1 MSVDAQFHLH
11 PDDLRVGLFVRL
23 ETGWVSHPFPF
34 NSFLVRDASQLEQLR
49 QLGLSRVRCDAARS
63 QPEVLSAV
71 LSTRLVLG
79 DAADNAAPPAVDA
92 EPRAPGTPLAP
103 ALAAKRERLLRAERQ
118 RERLEA
124 CERQGLAAARDIA
137 LVQQNLFA
145 APQEAVQR
153 ALQVVDGLIARL
165 DELAEAQLLLM
176 NIRRGG
182 GAGEAAAHELNV
194 MALALMLGR
203 RLGFSPL
210 EQRQLGI
217 ACLFHDTGKHELPE
231 VLTRKIGPL
240 SGGERDLLRAHVHH
254 GSQLARR
261 LRMPMEALVA
271 IAQHHELADGSG
283 YPQGLRLGAI
293 GRLGR
298 VLGLVN
304 AFDNHCNPPHALQGL
319 TPHEALKRLFAAE
332 ARGYDPEMLNT
343 LVAVVGVYPPGSLV
357 RLQPGGAAL
366 VLSANPKAPLRP
378 LVLSA
383 EGEGEPY
390 ERIVLDLAQE
400 AEVTIAGAM
409 ASDALTPE
417 LAAFL
422 NPRRRALFFPG

>member
-1 MSVDAQFHLH
+1 MNADGSLHLH
-11 PDDLRVGLFVRL
+11 PDDLRVGLYVRL
-23 ETGWVSHPFPF
+23 ETGWSSHPFPF
-34 NSFLVRDASQLEQLR
+34 NSFLIREPAQLAQLR
-49 QLGLSRVRCDAARS
+49 QLGLSRVCCDPARS
-63 QPEVLSAV
+63 QPEVLAEALSGQLVQVASSGYSVPAETESSAP
-71 LSTRLVLG
+71 
-79 DAADNAAPPAVDA
+79 DASL
-92 EPRAPGTPLAP
+92 EP

-124 CERQGLAAARDIA
+124 CERQGLAAAREIG
-137 LVQQNLFA
+137 VVHPNLFA

-153 ALQVVDGLIARL
+153 ALQLVDGLIARL
-165 DELAEAQLLLM
+165 DELADVQLLLM
-176 NIRRGG
+176 SARRGG
-182 GAGEAAAHELNV
+182 GAGETHGHELNV

-203 RLGFSPL
+203 RLGFSAL

-217 ACLFHDTGKHELPE
+217 ACLFHDVGKRELPE
-231 VLTRKIGPL
+231 GLTRKIGPL
-240 SGGERDLLRAHVHH
+240 SGTERELLRAHVQH
-254 GSQLARR
+254 GSQLARG

-343 LVAVVGVYPPGSLV
+343 FVTVIGVYPPGSLV

-383 EGEGEPY
+383 EGDGEPF

-400 AEVTIAGAM
+400 AGITIAGPLSAEQLS
-409 ASDALTPE
+409 AE

-422 NPRRRALFFPG
+422 NPRRRSLYFPG

>member
-1 MSVDAQFHLH
+1 MNADGLLYLH
-11 PDDLRVGLFVRL
+11 PDDLRVGLYVRL
-23 ETGWVSHPFPF
+23 ETGWSSHPFPF
-34 NSFLVRDASQLEQLR
+34 NSFLIREATQLEQLR
-49 QLGLSRVRCDAARS
+49 QLGLSRVCCDAARS
-63 QPEVLSAV
+63 QPAV
-71 LSTRLVLG
+71 LAEALSGQLVQV
-79 DAADNAAPPAVDA
+79 ASSAYPMPAEAEPAAPDA
-92 EPRAPGTPLAP
+92 RLEPV
-103 ALAAKRERLLRAERQ
+103 LAAKRERLLRAERQ

-124 CERQGLAAARDIA
+124 CERQGLAVVRDIG
-137 LVQQNLFA
+137 LVHKNLFA

-165 DELAEAQLLLM
+165 DELEQAQLLLM
-176 NIRRGG
+176 NARRGG
-182 GAGEAAAHELNV
+182 GAGEAHGHELNV

-203 RLGFSPL
+203 RLGFSLL

-217 ACLFHDTGKHELPE
+217 ACLFHDVGKHELP
-231 VLTRKIGPL
+231 VGLTRKIGVL
-240 SGGERDLLRAHVHH
+240 SGSERELLRAHVQH
-254 GSQLARR
+254 GSQLARG

-343 LVAVVGVYPPGSLV
+343 FVTVVGVYPPGSLV

-366 VLSANPKAPLRP
+366 VLSANPRAPLRP
-378 LVLSA
+378 LVLTA
-383 EGEGEPY
+383 EVEAEPL

-400 AEVTIAGAM
+400 PGVSIAGPLAVDLLS
-409 ASDALTPE
+409 AE

-422 NPRRRALFFPG
+422 NPRRRSLYYPG